1 MAMAQAHETPP
12 AEANP
17 EVVVVTTVGCQFCKR
32 AKDTLKQAGLE
43 YVEID
48 ASSQQELLRL
58 IKETTGR
65 RSVPQVSACSVD
77 LCTTC
82 NLCHVQY
89 SQPISKVCLQI
100 FLGGQLIGGSD
111 DLSQLIASHQLPN
124 LLHEA
129 QGKPALP
136 EDLRNVMDKASGT
149 DDVDLNAAFIPTSVS
164 KVEYTRLQELAAE
177 MQSSQSHIQWSAL
190 KGLSCLLQCR
200 PMLL

>member
-17 EVVVVTTVGCQFCKR
+17 EVLVVTTVGCQFCKR

-43 YVEID
+43 YVEVD
-48 ASSQQELLRL
+48 ASNQQELLRI

-65 RSVPQVSACSVD
+65 RSVPQVSACSVG
-77 LCTTC
+77 LYSTC
-82 NLCHVQY
+82 NLCHVQDT
-89 SQPISKVCLQI
+89 QPISKVCLQI

-136 EDLRNVMDKASGT
+136 EDLRNVMDRASGT
-149 DDVDLNAAFIPTSVS
+149 EDVHLDAAFVPSGVS
-164 KVEYTRLQELAAE
+164 RVEYTHLQELAAE

-190 KGLSCLLQCR
+190 KGLSCLLQCQ